1 MFVFWRGSLSQRLVR
16 IVKVRKKCIVLCKK
30 ELQIESYAPKWFWI
44 ALLLHGHCMYC
55 LAFFQLRI
63 SWDNK
68 SITKYFQVIMN
79 EIVEKYNFFQIFSC
93 HSSLPGNILA
103 SLIKSLYSSPFEKVI
118 VTTKWTKQTQT
129 KHNDFEQS
137 IFTTW

>member
-1 MFVFWRGSLSQRLVR
+1 MESKFQVTRHLNSQHIGKLILSQIAIPR
-16 IVKVRKKCIVLCKK
+16 IVLCKRD
-30 ELQIESYAPKWFWI
+30 LQIESYAPKWFWI

-118 VTTKWTKQTQT
+118 VTTKWTKHKWFWT
-129 KHNDFEQS
+129 EQ
-137 IFTTW
+137 ITLY